1 MLIASSADLL
11 QLETALTTL
20 LRPSSAAFERTD
32 PLTLHSAAYTRFR
45 CAALRH
51 LTCQPSGLARG
62 DRFPVA
68 DATLCVD
75 EAAPDLVVRIEIRG
89 PDI

>member
-1 MLIASSADLL
+1 MLIASMSDLL
-11 QLETALTTL
+11 LLETTLTTL
-20 LRPSSAAFERTD
+20 LRPSSSAFERTD

-51 LTCQPSGLARG
+51 LTCQPSGLATG
-62 DRFPVA
+62 DRFHLA
-68 DATLCVD
+68 DATLCVE
-75 EAAPDLVVRIEIRG
+75 EASPNLIVRIDIRG